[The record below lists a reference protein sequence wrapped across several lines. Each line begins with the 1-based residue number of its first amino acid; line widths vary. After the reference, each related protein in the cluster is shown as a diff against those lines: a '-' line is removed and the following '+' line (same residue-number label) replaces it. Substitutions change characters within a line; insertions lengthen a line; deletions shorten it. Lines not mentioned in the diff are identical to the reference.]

1 MGPNPIWPYKKKR
14 ERHDGCLHTEERPCE
29 DIVRRLPYTR
39 QEDRP
44 PKMPIMQ
51 TPWSCI
57 SSLLNCEE
65 INFCCSS
72 HPDPV
77 CGILLCSPSRR
88 IHQPI
93 SLILLHFQ
101 KVHSFN
107 IHHNIC
113 KFSKLWHLDACLRR
127 KTEVSLIPSG
137 HQVELQVTVK
147 LSSPQG
153 TNKEKLE
160 EERLTYT
167 IKKYM

>member
-1 MGPNPIWPYKKKR
+1 MRSCRWALTQYDLIRR

-44 PKMPIMQ
+44 QKIPTMQ

-65 INFCCSS
+65 INFRCSS

-127 KTEVSLIPSG
+127 KTEVSLIPNSQWTPG
-137 HQVELQVTVK
+137 RSTGNGQTLF
-147 LSSPQG
+147 SSR
-153 TNKEKLE
+153 N
-160 EERLTYT
+160 
-167 IKKYM
+167 